1 MAEVA
6 RVEYVVTQRIEVI
19 REGRDMM
26 RSDEPL
32 LVVNAHAI
40 LNILEV
46 VVGRQVQLVARRD
59 VVMHE
64 LGAILYQSETF
75 VWVILLS
82 GLDINKVLLDVSSSF
97 G

>member
-1 MAEVA
+1 MVSERLNVM
-6 RVEYVVTQRIEVI
+6 
-19 REGRDMM
+19 G
-26 RSDEPL
+26 SDKPL
-32 LVVNAHAI
+32 LGLFSSWEVV

-82 GLDINKVLLDVSSSF
+82 GLDIYKVLLDVSSSF

>member
-19 REGRDMM
+19 REGRDVM

-82 GLDINKVLLDVSSSF
+82 GLDINKVLFDVSSSF

>member
-19 REGRDMM
+19 REGRDVM

-82 GLDINKVLLDVSSSF
+82 SLDINKVLFDVSSSF

>member
-19 REGRDMM
+19 REGRDVM